1 MGKQSNAVNELKKL
15 LTGPE
20 ILTMPCCYDA
30 FSAKLIEQA
39 GFPLTFMSGF
49 AVSASRLGLPDTGLI
64 SYAEMLDQG
73 KNICSALTIP
83 VFGDADTGYG
93 NTVSA
98 QRTLHGYLQA
108 GFAGIMI
115 EDQRSPKRC
124 GHTKGKEV
132 VSRTEAIQR
141 MTAVIEAREVARAS
155 GDDIVI
161 IARTDARATQ
171 GLADAIERANI
182 FADLGA
188 DVIFVEAPQS
198 VAEMETICREV
209 KGVKMANLVEHGA
222 TPLLPPT
229 ALQEMGF
236 KIAAYPLTL
245 LSSAAHAML
254 SALSN
259 LKQGR
264 TPTQILDF
272 AHLQAIVGFPEY
284 DAALGRLEGKP

>member
-1 MGKQSNAVNELKKL
+1 L
-15 LTGPE
+15 
-20 ILTMPCCYDA
+20 
-30 FSAKLIEQA
+30 
-39 GFPLTFMSGF
+39 
-49 AVSASRLGLPDTGLI
+49 
-64 SYAEMLDQG
+64 AE
-73 KNICSALTIP
+73 
-83 VFGDADTGYG
+83 
-93 NTVSA
+93 
-98 QRTLHGYLQA
+98 
-108 GFAGIMI
+108 
-115 EDQRSPKRC
+115 
-124 GHTKGKEV
+124 
-132 VSRTEAIQR
+132 
-141 MTAVIEAREVARAS
+141 
-155 GDDIVI
+155 
-161 IARTDARATQ
+161 
-171 GLADAIERANI
+171 AIERANI

-188 DVIFVEAPQS
+188 DIIFVEAPQS

-236 KIAAYPLTL
+236 KIVAYPLTL

-284 DAALGRLEGKP
+284 DAALSRLEGKP